1 MVYNSLL
8 LSEGGGI
15 MNMRQQAEQK
25 KNTVNI
31 LIGLGGTGIDT
42 IRSIKTQVYERIK
55 SDESEYK
62 SYSRIRFLGIDR
74 NEKSRDVLQSNG
86 TTKYVALGKDEFFGI
101 CTDVHKLLQNY
112 RLLEN
117 RAELGW
123 LNYEYIDSPLF

>member
-42 IRSIKTQVYERIK
+42 IRSIKTQRYERIK

-74 NEKSRDVLQSNG
+74 YRFYQRKSKMPG
-86 TTKYVALGKDEFFGI
+86 
-101 CTDVHKLLQNY
+101 
-112 RLLEN
+112 
-117 RAELGW
+117 
-123 LNYEYIDSPLF
+123 

>member
-1 MVYNSLL
+1 
-8 LSEGGGI
+8 

-42 IRSIKTQVYERIK
+42 IRSIKTQRYERIK

-86 TTKYVALGKDEFFGI
+86 TTKYVALGEDEFLGI
-101 CTDVHKLLQNY
+101 RTDVHKLLQNY

-117 RAELGW
+117 RVPFLVFGISSAVTCGAVLLRGSF
-123 LNYEYIDSPLF
+123 SPIVL